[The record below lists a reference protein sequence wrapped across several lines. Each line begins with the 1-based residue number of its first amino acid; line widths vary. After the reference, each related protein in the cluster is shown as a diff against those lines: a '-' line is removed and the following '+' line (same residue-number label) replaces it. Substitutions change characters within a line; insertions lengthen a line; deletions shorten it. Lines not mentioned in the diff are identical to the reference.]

1 MRQNGKQLA
10 DSVNFAFQAAF
21 FGGKAAVLRLFL
33 GGQTAENTHR
43 RQFLDT
49 RLDECF
55 LLVCGAC
62 GRDFLQ
68 FLLQTSNFRRFPCG
82 ELLLVSFFLC
92 GKCFGLLTQ
101 CRAVRAYLLQPLT
114 IGRLHLG

>member
-1 MRQNGKQLA
+1 MRQTGKQLA
-10 DSVNFAFQAAF
+10 DRVHFAFQTAF
-21 FGGKAAVLRLFL
+21 FGGKSAVLRLFL
-33 GGQTAENTHR
+33 GSQTAENAHC

-49 RLDECF
+49 RFDQCF

-82 ELLLVSFFLC
+82 ELFLMSFFLC
-92 GKCFGLLTQ
+92 GKCFGLLPQ
-101 CRAVRAYLLQPLT
+101 CCSVRADFLQSLT

>member
-1 MRQNGKQLA
+1 MRQTGKQLA
-10 DSVNFAFQAAF
+10 DSINFAFQTAF
-21 FGGKAAVLRLFL
+21 FGGKTAVLRLFL
-33 GGQTAENTHR
+33 GSQTTENTHR
-43 RQFLDT
+43 RQFFDT

-82 ELLLVSFFLC
+82 ELFLVSFFLC
-92 GKCFGLLTQ
+92 GKCFGLLPQ
-101 CRAVRAYLLQPLT
+101 RCSVCAYLLQPLT